1 MDFCLGLELTYHLQL
16 DHAQDENPPC
26 SFNEIYYISLS
37 CLVVQSKLPVS
48 CWLEN
53 ETQCCLQL
61 RSSVFDVH
69 TGNVIGALVKC
80 ILQPTKDK
88 TVTGKLSCLCL
99 RWWCVVSLKITHLT
113 ATIIILFY
121 FFYNATQISLRRAGV
136 VSLRR
141 HFVTVWKSELRPGA
155 RARFVFPNYAVNK
168 IGSYSWMKC
177 RTPNLCLTVVS
188 LPCCCRRELN
198 AHTLIFRTHYMW
210 FCMCVCLL
218 WNQLNIKSEKS
229 IYPVVPQ
236 LVYANQAVGLLLEGR
251 DPGAG
256 RLTWMGTDHF
266 WVCVVSWL
274 THQRS
279 FKGGGWGRQDAPLGC
294 GVLWAL
300 AKCWFHG

>member
-69 TGNVIGALVKC
+69 TENVIGALVKC

-121 FFYNATQISLRRAGV
+121 FFSMPPKFPSEGLVLCHSGDTLSQSESQNCALEPERGLYFQITQW
-136 VSLRR
+136 
-141 HFVTVWKSELRPGA
+141 TKSA
-155 RARFVFPNYAVNK
+155 AIVK
-168 IGSYSWMKC
+168 
-177 RTPNLCLTVVS
+177 
-188 LPCCCRRELN
+188 
-198 AHTLIFRTHYMW
+198 
-210 FCMCVCLL
+210 
-218 WNQLNIKSEKS
+218 WN
-229 IYPVVPQ
+229 
-236 LVYANQAVGLLLEGR
+236 VGLL
-251 DPGAG
+251 
-256 RLTWMGTDHF
+256 T
-266 WVCVVSWL
+266 CV
-274 THQRS
+274 
-279 FKGGGWGRQDAPLGC
+279 
-294 GVLWAL
+294 
-300 AKCWFHG
+300 